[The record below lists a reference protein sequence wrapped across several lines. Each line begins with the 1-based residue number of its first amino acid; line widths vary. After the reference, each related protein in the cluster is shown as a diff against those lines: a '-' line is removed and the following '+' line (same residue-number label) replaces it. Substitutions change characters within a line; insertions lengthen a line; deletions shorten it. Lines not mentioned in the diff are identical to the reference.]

1 MKVHLRRLVKR
12 EHRTSAKIFDRWKKS
27 WVEERER
34 EAFLKSRPFIH
45 SIFNAFYQNAAW
57 KSFTFTFLSIRIL
70 CAWCCCRCCCRVLF
84 KRSNWNLTL
93 KYLITF
99 PIAIIYLFFLFKN
112 NLFIQNGNHF
122 FEPKSFCAFS
132 VYTCWS
138 GRKCDRLIF
147 EEKSLNL
154 NF

>member
-34 EAFLKSRPFIH
+34 EAFLKCRPFIH

-70 CAWCCCRCCCRVLF
+70 CAWCCCCCRVLF

-99 PIAIIYLFFLFKN
+99 PIAIIYLFFYLKTIYLFKTETIFSN
-112 NLFIQNGNHF
+112 QNLFVHLVCIRAGLGVNVIDWF
-122 FEPKSFCAFS
+122 LR
-132 VYTCWS
+132 
-138 GRKCDRLIF
+138 RKV
-147 EEKSLNL
+147 
-154 NF
+154 